1 MFSEYLDNWDGHRNI
16 SNVIHYEYII
26 KTLLLAFLCVFSL
39 KQKFK
44 SSSYSPHLL
53 IILLSSVCSLSLYL
67 TYKLIPYI
75 FPELLK
81 IIMPSRFIM
90 LHTFL
95 GWPIILGLIIFL
107 TKNHF
112 KKKVILFISILLTL
126 ILLQNY
132 DRIFLIKDGVT
143 KIVKTKEESPVINFV
158 KNENIKTN
166 LIVPSGLISYIFKK
180 TETPILLHTE
190 SLDFIPYHPYLTN
203 KFFRI
208 LEKIYD
214 IKNYLP
220 PEKNNP
226 YLSDDYIRNVFENR
240 PKDEWLLIKK
250 EFNVEFILVP
260 NVWDLKL
267 NIYKEDNKYKLF
279 QL

>member
-1 MFSEYLDNWDGHRNI
+1 MQ
-16 SNVIHYEYII
+16 
-26 KTLLLAFLCVFSL
+26 SL
-39 KQKFK
+39 
-44 SSSYSPHLL
+44 
-53 IILLSSVCSLSLYL
+53 
-67 TYKLIPYI
+67 
-75 FPELLK
+75 
-81 IIMPSRFIM
+81 
-90 LHTFL
+90 
-95 GWPIILGLIIFL
+95 
-107 TKNHF
+107 
-112 KKKVILFISILLTL
+112 
-126 ILLQNY
+126 
-132 DRIFLIKDGVT
+132 
-143 KIVKTKEESPVINFV
+143 
-158 KNENIKTN
+158 
-166 LIVPSGLISYIFKK
+166 SYIFKK

-226 YLSDDYIRNVFENR
+226 YLSDDYIKNVFENR